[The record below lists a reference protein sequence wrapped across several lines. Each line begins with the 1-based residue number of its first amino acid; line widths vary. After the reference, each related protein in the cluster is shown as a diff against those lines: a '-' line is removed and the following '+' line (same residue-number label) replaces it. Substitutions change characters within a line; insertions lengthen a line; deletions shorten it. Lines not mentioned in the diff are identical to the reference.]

1 MMSYWTA
8 SKKESMVRSIEPFNA
23 VAPILIFTYGNPS
36 RGDDGLG
43 PVMFELLEKDKQDN
57 NELDKVDL
65 LTDFQLQ
72 IEHAVDLDQRECA
85 LFIDASVSATA
96 PYEFHQ
102 LRAERDKSYT
112 THAMSPVA
120 VLDVYQQINQCEPP
134 PSYMLTIRGYEFGLG
149 QPLTEQAKINLLRG
163 YEFINELLATNIE
176 QWPKIRVSDDKN
188 RE

>member
-1 MMSYWTA
+1 
-8 SKKESMVRSIEPFNA
+8 MVRSTGPSDT
-23 VAPILIFTYGNPS
+23 VAPILSFTYGNPA

-43 PVMFELLEKDKQDN
+43 PTMFELLEKNKHECD
-57 NELDKVDL
+57 ELDNVDL

-85 LFIDASVSATA
+85 LFIDASVSAAA
-96 PYEFHQ
+96 PYEFNQ
-102 LRAERDKSYT
+102 IQAQRDNSYT

-149 QPLTEQAKINLLRG
+149 QPLTEQAKHNLRQG
-163 YEFINELLATNIE
+163 YEFINKLLATDIE
-176 QWPKIRVSDDKN
+176 QWPNIRVNDDRN
-188 RE
+188 